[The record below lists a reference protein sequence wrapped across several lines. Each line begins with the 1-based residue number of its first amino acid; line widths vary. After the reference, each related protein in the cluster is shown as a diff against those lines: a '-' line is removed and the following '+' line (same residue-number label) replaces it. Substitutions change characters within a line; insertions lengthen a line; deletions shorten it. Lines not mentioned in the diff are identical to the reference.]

1 MVGDNNDVLG
11 STLLD
16 SLLQEPEAF
25 LVFQIEIV
33 GREAVAIVHDLAEV
47 IHASPDVI
55 HVGFGNP

>member
-1 MVGDNNDVLG
+1 
-11 STLLD
+11 LLD